1 MKLNMMMSLF
11 ESFDPMVNMT
21 FSLNWLMMFIPMLLC
36 MYMYWLI
43 PSRINMLF
51 IKMVNLLFK
60 EFKLISS
67 KKYESNILIFMSL
80 FFYIML
86 LNLLSLMPY
95 IFTITSQM
103 SFNLSLSLS
112 LWFSFI
118 MYSLYK
124 MPKNFFIHL
133 VPLNTPF
140 MLMHFMVLIELISNF
155 IRPWTLSIRLTANL
169 IAGHL
174 LLILLGSFMNNFI
187 MIIPLMIIP
196 QNLLLILEISMSLI
210 QAYVFS
216 ILSILYFS
224 ESKM

>member
-1 MKLNMMMSLF
+1 MMSLF
-11 ESFDPMVNMT
+11 ESFDPMINMIL
-21 FSLNWLMMFIPMLLC
+21 SLNWFMMFIPMLIY

-43 PSRINMLF
+43 PSRINILW
-51 IKMVNLLFK
+51 IKMINLLFK
-60 EFKLISS
+60 EFMLISS

-95 IFTITSQM
+95 IFTITSHM
-103 SFNLSLSLS
+103 SFNLSLSLT
-112 LWFSFI
+112 LWLSFMI
-118 MYSLYK
+118 YMLYK

-133 VPLNTPF
+133 VPLNTPL
-140 MLMHFMVLIELISNF
+140 MLMHFMVLIELISNL

-174 LLILLGSFMNNFI
+174 LLILLGTFMNNFI
-187 MIIPLMIIP
+187 LIIPFMIII

-216 ILSILYFS
+216 ILGILYFS

>member
-1 MKLNMMMSLF
+1 MMSLF
-11 ESFDPMVNMT
+11 ESFDPMINM
-21 FSLNWLMMFIPMLLC
+21 FLSFNWFMMFIPLMFFFYL
-36 MYMYWLI
+36 YWLI
-43 PSRINMLF
+43 PSRINIIL
-51 IKMVNLLFK
+51 IKMMNIMFE

-67 KKYESNILIFMSL
+67 KKYQSNILIFMSL
-80 FFYIML
+80 FFYLML
-86 LNLLSLMPY
+86 MNLLSLMPY
-95 IFTITSQM
+95 IFTITSHM

-112 LWFSFI
+112 LWFSFMI
-118 MYSLYK
+118 YMIYK
-124 MPKNFFIHL
+124 TPKNFFIHL

-140 MLMHFMVLIELISNF
+140 MLMHFMVLIELISNL

-187 MIIPLMIIP
+187 YIIPLMIIP

>member
-1 MKLNMMMSLF
+1 MKMNMMMSLF
-11 ESFDPMVNMT
+11 ESFDPMMNMI
-21 FSLNWLMMFIPMLLC
+21 FSLNWLMMFIPMLIFFYL
-36 MYMYWLI
+36 YWLI
-43 PSRINMLF
+43 PSRINIIW
-51 IKMVNLLFK
+51 IKMINLLFK

-95 IFTITSQM
+95 IFTITSHM
-103 SFNLSLSLS
+103 SFNLSLSFTLWLS
-112 LWFSFI
+112 FLI
-118 MYSLYK
+118 YSLYK
-124 MPKNFFIHL
+124 MPKKFFIHL
-133 VPLNTPF
+133 VPLNTPI
-140 MLMHFMVLIELISNF
+140 MLMYFMVLIELISNL

-174 LLILLGSFMNNFI
+174 LLILLGTFMNNFI
-187 MIIPLMIIP
+187 SIIPLMIII

-224 ESKM
+224 ESKL